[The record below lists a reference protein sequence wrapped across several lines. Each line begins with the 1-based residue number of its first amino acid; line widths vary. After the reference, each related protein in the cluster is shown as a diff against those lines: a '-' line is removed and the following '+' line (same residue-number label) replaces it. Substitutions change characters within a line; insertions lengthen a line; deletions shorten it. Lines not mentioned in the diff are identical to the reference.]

1 MNSAGKNDNLETIG
15 KDFIRTIVADD
26 LTSGKH
32 GTIVTR
38 FPPEPN
44 GYLHVGH
51 AMSICLN
58 FGVAAESGGRCNLRF
73 DDTNPLREEQLF
85 VDAIE
90 ADIRWLGFDW
100 EDRLF
105 HASDYFEDFY
115 GCAVTLIE
123 AGKAYVDEQT
133 AEEIREMRGTL
144 TEPGRASPWRDRP
157 VAESVDLLE
166 CMRAGEFD
174 DGALVLRAKID
185 MAAPN
190 MNLRDPALYRV
201 RKVVHQR
208 TGDAWH
214 IYPMYDFAHPI
225 SDALECIT
233 HSLCTLEF
241 EDHRPLYNWVVDN
254 LELPSKPRQIEF
266 SRLNVAYTITSKRK
280 LTALID
286 EGHVT
291 GWDDPRMPTIAGMR
305 RRGYTPQALR
315 TFVGNAGVT
324 KKDKLIEL
332 GALENCVREDLN
344 EKAPRAM
351 AVLNPLKVVIVN
363 YPDGEGGGETLE
375 AANHPNRPELGS
387 RQIPFGRE
395 LYIERHDFMEDPPR
409 KFFRLRP
416 GGEVR
421 LRYAYIVECVDVIKD
436 EAGEVIEVHCTYDP
450 ETKSG
455 GAAAQ
460 RKVKGTIH
468 WVSAAESVPV
478 EVRQFDRLFTV
489 ANPGAGDKDFH
500 ESLNPHSLTVS
511 DTCRVE
517 PALAD
522 VGPGYF
528 CQFERL
534 GYFIAD
540 AVDSVPGKPVFN
552 RIVTL
557 RDSWAKLEKAEL
569 EKL

>member
-1 MNSAGKNDNLETIG
+1 MNSSSNNDNLDSVG

-26 LTSGKH
+26 LASGKH
-32 GTIVTR
+32 EAVVTR

-44 GYLHVGH
+44 GYLHIGH

-58 FGVAAESGGRCNLRF
+58 FGIADEFDGRCNLRF

-90 ADIRWLGFDW
+90 ADVRWLGFDW

-115 GCAVTLIE
+115 RCAVNLIE

-133 AEEIREMRGTL
+133 AEQIRESRGTL
-144 TEPGRASPWRDRP
+144 TEPGHASPWRDRP
-157 VAESVDLLE
+157 VEESLDLLSR
-166 CMRAGEFD
+166 MRAGEFE
-174 DGALVLRAKID
+174 DGTLLLRAKID

-190 MNLRDPALYRV
+190 MNMRDPALYRV
-201 RKVVHQR
+201 RKVAHQR
-208 TGDAWH
+208 TGDAWN

-225 SDALECIT
+225 SDALEGIT

-241 EDHRPLYNWVVDN
+241 EDHRPLYDWVIDN

-305 RRGYTPQALR
+305 RRGYTPTALR
-315 TFVGNAGVT
+315 SFVRNAGVT

-344 EKAPRAM
+344 EKSSRAM

-363 YPDGEGGGETLE
+363 YPEGEGESLE
-375 AANHPNRPELGS
+375 AANHPGQPELGS

-395 LYIERHDFMEDPPR
+395 LYIERNDFMEDPPR

-421 LRYAYIVECVDVIKD
+421 LRYAYIIECVDVVKD
-436 EAGEVIEVHCTYDP
+436 EAGEIVEVHCTYDP

-468 WVSAAESVPV
+468 WVAAAASVPV
-478 EVRQFDRLFTV
+478 EVRLFDRLFTV
-489 ANPGAGDKDFH
+489 ANPGAGDKDFQ
-500 ESLNPHSLTVS
+500 ESLNPDSLIVS

-522 VGPGYF
+522 VDPGYF
-528 CQFERL
+528 CQFERQ

-540 AVDSVPGKPVFN
+540 AVDSAPGKPVFN